1 MHTTWLFFCFH
12 VTLFFRL
19 RIIYWNIKTLPIVL
33 IPINGS
39 NWQTFHCCFIKIW
52 EKNKNK
58 LHESDLWDCRAVW
71 LLLCSLSM
79 DFYNMTTIHCISI
92 CSLKKISWLPEC
104 VLYCGSPAG
113 SQRESKYI
121 FNEVICNN
129 NCVHGPDLLMLST
142 TAKPSFGMKKL
153 LLEWNDDVQHHLR
166 LKGMNTAGILLTGNV
181 IRKLCRCDGWLKA
194 QSTVV
199 KLWLSPIT
207 HSVLIIT
214 ESPFLCFI
222 NMTSVLL
229 KASISVFSHI
239 SAQRTVH
246 NLNVSVRL
254 FSAVHTQ
261 RFSCSF
267 FFLTSL
273 YQLYWNVHQNA
284 AVNVTVLVCHTL
296 Y

>member
-1 MHTTWLFFCFH
+1 MCMWDLYSNCVTCLNAHNMTVFLFPCKSIFC
-12 VTLFFRL
+12 L

-71 LLLCSLSM
+71 LLLCSLWM
-79 DFYNMTTIHCISI
+79 DFYNMTTIHYISI

-142 TAKPSFGMKKL
+142 TAKPSFGMKKP
-153 LLEWNDDVQHHLR
+153 LLEWNDEVQHRFWDWKVWTQQVFCWLAMLSENCVDVMDGSKLR
-166 LKGMNTAGILLTGNV
+166 V
-181 IRKLCRCDGWLKA
+181 QW
-194 QSTVV
+194 
-199 KLWLSPIT
+199 
-207 HSVLIIT
+207 
-214 ESPFLCFI
+214 
-222 NMTSVLL
+222 
-229 KASISVFSHI
+229 
-239 SAQRTVH
+239 
-246 NLNVSVRL
+246 
-254 FSAVHTQ
+254 
-261 RFSCSF
+261 
-267 FFLTSL
+267 
-273 YQLYWNVHQNA
+273 
-284 AVNVTVLVCHTL
+284 
-296 Y
+296 